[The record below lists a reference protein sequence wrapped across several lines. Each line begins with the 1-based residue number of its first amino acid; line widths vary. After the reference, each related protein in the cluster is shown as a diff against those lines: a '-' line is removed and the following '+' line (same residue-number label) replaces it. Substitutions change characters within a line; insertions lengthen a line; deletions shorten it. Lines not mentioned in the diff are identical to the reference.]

1 MSKRLTTAAL
11 ALVMLGAP
19 GTISAGENLPIT
31 AFAGH
36 FVGTGMARTDL
47 SEYFDMTVR
56 DLDVIIA
63 PREGGFAISWTT
75 VLRQGGVPEAP
86 NVTKKANALN
96 FVAAGRPGVFRGTP
110 EADPLSGKAFTWAH
124 IKSQTLSIHS
134 LVVAAD
140 GSYEMQTYDRTLTGL
155 GMELTFSRIENGREM
170 RQVTGKLI
178 KTAD

>member
-1 MSKRLTTAAL
+1 MLKRLAAAL

-19 GTISAGENLPIT
+19 GAAAEDLPIT

-47 SEYFDMTVR
+47 SEYFNMTVR

-63 PREGGFAISWTT
+63 PREGGFAINWTT
-75 VLRQGGVPEAP
+75 VLREGGVPEAP
-86 NVTKKANALN
+86 NVTRKANTLY
-96 FVAAGRPGVFRGTP
+96 FVPAGRPGVFRGTP
-110 EADPLSGKAFTWAH
+110 EADPLSGQAFAWAY
-124 IKSQTLSIHS
+124 IKGQTLTIHS

-140 GSYEMQTYDRTLTGL
+140 GSYEMQTYDRTLTGFA
-155 GMELTFSRIENGREM
+155 MELTFSRVENGRAM
-170 RQVTGKLI
+170 RQVTGRLI